1 VRVSE
6 EIAPERIAETL
17 RGRIRSGELRRN
29 TRLPTQRA
37 LAEEF
42 GVNRGIVRQVLALL
56 EREGFVSARGRGAP
70 AVVSAP
76 ASDHPRPAGVE
87 VADRIALAF
96 QAERVSIDAFTLTT
110 ETLNSALAG
119 PLIAISAGELKPRS
133 ITVRVLLPSWDAPL
147 AYPRLVTDPTDP
159 RPIARLR
166 ELTRT
171 FSTSLRHQLNSL
183 AEMNLVPEVS
193 VEIRTVAVTP
203 LQKLYLLNG
212 SEALTAYYTVVPRT
226 VEYEKEHL
234 EIYDVLGLSSKIF
247 RSSSDKDS
255 RDEQEAAYVTESR
268 LWFESLWSTI
278 SRPLTLG

>member
-1 VRVSE
+1 MSE

-17 RGRIRSGELRRN
+17 RSRIRSGELPRN
-29 TRLPTQRA
+29 SRLPTQRA
-37 LAEEF
+37 LSEEF
-42 GVNRGIVRQVLALL
+42 GVNRGIVRQVLAVL

-76 ASDHPRPAGVE
+76 ASDTPRPAGVE

-110 ETLNSALAG
+110 ETLSSALAG

-147 AYPRLVTDPTDP
+147 AFPRLITDPADP
-159 RPIARLR
+159 RPMARLR

-183 AEMNLVPEVS
+183 AEMHLVPEVS

-226 VEYEKEHL
+226 VEYEKEQL

>member
-1 VRVSE
+1 MSE

-17 RGRIRSGELRRN
+17 RSRIRSGELPRN
-29 TRLPTQRA
+29 SRLPTQRA
-37 LAEEF
+37 LSEEF
-42 GVNRGIVRQVLALL
+42 GVNRGIVRQVLAVL

-76 ASDHPRPAGVE
+76 ASDTPRPAGVE

-110 ETLNSALAG
+110 ETLSSALAG

-147 AYPRLVTDPTDP
+147 AFPRLITDPADP
-159 RPIARLR
+159 RPMARLR

-183 AEMNLVPEVS
+183 AEMHLVPEVS

-212 SEALTAYYTVVPRT
+212 TEALTAYYTVVPRT
-226 VEYEKEHL
+226 VEYEKEQL